1 MTAPDTPTTRPA
13 MRFLKTM
20 LFGRGDAS
28 LRESIEEALEEHGDD
43 DDDTLSVSG
52 DLSREERAMLRN
64 LLDFGERRAGD
75 IMVPRGDIIGFDASG
90 SFADMVRA
98 FSEAGHSRL
107 PIYSG
112 DFDRILGMVHVK
124 DAYNVIASHFETDAG
139 RQTEVEI
146 GAIMRPVLFVPF
158 AMRVLD
164 LLARMRAGRTHMA
177 IVVDEYGGT
186 DGLVTVEDIVEEI
199 VGDIE
204 DEHDEPEDEQMRA
217 LPGGAYEAD
226 ARIDIHDFEERLS
239 TDLLDAVDGD
249 IDTLGGLIF
258 MIAGRV
264 PDVGE
269 TIEHPAGW
277 RFDILA
283 ADERRVERVR
293 ARPVA

>member
-1 MTAPDTPTTRPA
+1 MSSTPDQPATRPA
-13 MRFLKTM
+13 LRFLKTL

-28 LRESIEEALEEHGDD
+28 LRESIEEALEEHEDD
-43 DDDTLSVSG
+43 DEETLSVAG
-52 DLSREERAMLRN
+52 DLSRDERTMLRN

-75 IMVPRGDIIGFDASG
+75 IMVPRGDIMGFDASG
-90 SFADMVRA
+90 SFAELVQA
-98 FSEAGHSRL
+98 FAEAGHSRL

-124 DAYNVIASHFETDAG
+124 DAYNVIAEKGLDA
-139 RQTEVEI
+139 EI
-146 GAIMRPVLFVPF
+146 DIGSIMRPVLFVPF

-177 IVVDEYGGT
+177 MVVDEYGGT

-204 DEHDEPEDEQMRA
+204 DEHDEPEEEPILA

-226 ARIDIHDFEERLS
+226 ARIDIHVFEERLS
-239 TDLLDAVDGD
+239 TDFVEAVDGD

-264 PDVGE
+264 PEVGE
-269 TIEHPAGW
+269 IIPHPAGW
-277 RFDILA
+277 KFEILA

-293 ARPVA
+293 ARPDG